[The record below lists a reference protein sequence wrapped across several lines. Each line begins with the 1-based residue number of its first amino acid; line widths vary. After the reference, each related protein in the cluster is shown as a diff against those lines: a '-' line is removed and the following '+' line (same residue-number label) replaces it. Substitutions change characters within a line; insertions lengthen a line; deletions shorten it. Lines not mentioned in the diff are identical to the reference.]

1 MKLLTVTHTGRSA
14 VKKSTTKLF
23 VGLDVHKDSIAVAYA
38 PEQRGAEIISLG
50 NFGTRHCDIDKFL
63 KKLLSHSNNV
73 GFTCERGWRGLC
85 ASTRRD
91 RRDCQVQAAVRY
103 PYPHQYKSTSSPF
116 AIFFIIMYISSSSLS
131 LE

>member
-1 MKLLTVTHTGRSA
+1 

-63 KKLLSHSNNV
+63 KKLLSHSNNSF
-73 GFTCERGWRGLC
+73 G
-85 ASTRRD
+85 
-91 RRDCQVQAAVRY
+91 VQLRAKRVRCNTWLGA
-103 PYPHQYKSTSSPF
+103 QSTSKCRSTATF
-116 AIFFIIMYISSSSLS
+116 TAR
-131 LE
+131 